1 MFWPDV
7 IALKEFYNVA
17 LGRIAC
23 RHINNQIK
31 SFWADIKENTIL
43 GIGFTLPYLSSF
55 AQTNRRVFACMPAAQ
70 GVIHWPTGTPNMSL
84 LSDECELPFA
94 DDSIQRV
101 LAVHAL
107 ENSENARRM
116 MAEIWRV
123 LAPGGRLL
131 VVVPNRRGIWARS
144 PQSPFAHGQPFTYW
158 QLRQL
163 FAKSSFTAVGASAAL
178 FFPPGASKYTLR
190 LSGFLERF
198 GVNFFPGFGG
208 VILME
213 AEKQIYAPTLQKARK
228 YSRVGYIPIAQAV

>member
-1 MFWPDV
+1 MP
-7 IALKEFYNVA
+7 

-31 SFWADIKENTIL
+31 AFWADIKDASVL
-43 GIGFTLPYLSSF
+43 GIGFTTPYLSSF
-55 AQTNRRVFACMPAAQ
+55 SASHRRVFACMPAEQ
-70 GVIHWPTGTPNMSL
+70 GVIHWPPNTLNLSL

-94 DDSIQRV
+94 NDSIQRV

-107 ENSENARRM
+107 ENTENARQM
-116 MAEIWRV
+116 MAEIWRI

-163 FAKSSFTAVGASAAL
+163 FAKNSFTAVGASSAL
-178 FFPPGASKYTLR
+178 FFPPSAGRYTLR

-198 GVNFFPGFGG
+198 GTNFFPGFGG

-213 AEKQIYAPTLQKARK
+213 AEKQIYAPTLQKARNH
-228 YSRVGYIPIAQAV
+228 SRMAYVPIAQAV